1 MGTPQIFTYHFI
13 YFIKLLKGG
22 LWPAA
27 SFTFFLLYIS
37 FRTEISAC
45 AFFSSFLAVSYE
57 LARAH
62 GDSDV
67 CIHQLRVYLSPF
79 AVSSNAHGGTGV
91 YPSAPCL
98 LIYYAMFGVSAL
110 API

>member
-1 MGTPQIFTYHFI
+1 MACRFFH
-13 YFIKLLKGG
+13 LLFF
-22 LWPAA
+22 
-27 SFTFFLLYIS
+27 SFL
-37 FRTEISAC
+37 TEISAC
-45 AFFSSFLAVSYE
+45 AFFSSFLAVSSE
-57 LARAH
+57 LECARARRQT
-62 GDSDV
+62 DV
-67 CIHQLRVYLSPF
+67 FHQPCVYLSPF